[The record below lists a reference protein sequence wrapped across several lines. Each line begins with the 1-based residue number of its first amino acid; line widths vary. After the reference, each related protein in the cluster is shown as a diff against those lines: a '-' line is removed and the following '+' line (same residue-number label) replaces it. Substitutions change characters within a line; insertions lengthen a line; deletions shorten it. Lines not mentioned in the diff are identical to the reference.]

1 MLVEFKSNESQR
13 KMKKQLTEEEWKAV
27 NNAINVFEDVN
38 PRRKKLL
45 VDMDFIIPLI
55 HSLREE

>member
-13 KMKKQLTEEEWKAV
+13 KMKKQLTEAEWKAV
-27 NNAINVFEDVN
+27 NDAINVFEDIN

-45 VDMDFIIPLI
+45 IDMDFIIPLI
-55 HSLREE
+55 HLLRED